1 MIGTDIEQRGDGSQ
15 VSTSIPLT
23 HVQVTGCFHLAMDLI
38 RAQHL
43 ASSSMLD
50 LTDTLPQNL
59 LPEHQ
64 GSIAFLASAIEKI
77 DAILADV
84 VEELEVLRAAIGRAG
99 GENEPS
105 IAGGRDDE

>member
-1 MIGTDIEQRGDGSQ
+1 VIEMDVEQQDDGLQ
-15 VSTSIPLT
+15 VSQPIPLT
-23 HVQVTGCFHLAMDLI
+23 HLQVSGCFNLAIDLI

-43 ASSSMLD
+43 ASSSLRD

-64 GSIAFLASAIEKI
+64 GSIAFLASAIEKV

-84 VEELEVLRAAIGRAG
+84 VEELEVLRATIGHAG
-99 GENEPS
+99 GESEPS
-105 IAGGRDDE
+105 MTGGRDDE